1 MMRPLTAVGVYR
13 IRPSLYPAKL
23 PCPGGERQERR
34 PSFPGTRPN
43 FAGGRSRLD
52 FLLLL
57 FLCQDK
63 KRRRTRASLSR
74 VKTREGEEQGLCP
87 FTPTFFSSLDG
98 RKEGKRRSR
107 RQGRRPIWP
116 GTLCTYGAVV
126 RGWNLR
132 LTTRPLGRNYRG
144 QSPLTTAPEWAHNYL
159 RPTGR
164 YMISSFIMRNA
175 SSGLTAL
182 SSPIE
187 AKM

>member
-1 MMRPLTAVGVYR
+1 MMRPLTAFGCITYAPVY
-13 IRPSLYPAKL
+13 IRPSF
-23 PCPGGERQERR
+23 PGTRPNFPSPVGGRQGRR
-34 PSFPGTRPN
+34 PSFPSTRPN

-63 KRRRTRASLSR
+63 KRRRTGASLSR
-74 VKTREGEEQGLCP
+74 VKTRRRTGALPLYPRVKTGEGEEQGLCP

-107 RQGRRPIWP
+107 RQGRRPSFPSTW
-116 GTLCTYGAVV
+116 
-126 RGWNLR
+126 
-132 LTTRPLGRNYRG
+132 PLGRNYRG

-164 YMISSFIMRNA
+164 
-175 SSGLTAL
+175 
-182 SSPIE
+182 
-187 AKM
+187 